1 MDANWLNLGEAADKL
16 GVHPATLRAWADKGD
31 MPFQRTAGGHRR
43 FRVEDVEAKLGAGR
57 TQRSTTSPGI
67 QIIMQNALGRARLEL
82 TGDGMD
88 GQDWYE
94 RLDESTRHE
103 QRSTGRELLQLMNR
117 YLSGD
122 SNALEQAQQMAGDY
136 ATMGLSHGLSLS
148 ETVRAYLFFRQFL
161 FQALY
166 DMVQAAGGQGPTDWG
181 KMHEQVTTFTNEL
194 LIALIEA
201 FEQVREQHR

>member
-1 MDANWLNLGEAADKL
+1 MATNWINLGEAAEKL

-31 MPFQRTAGGHRR
+31 IPFQRTAGGHRR
-43 FRVEDVEAKLGAGR
+43 FRVADVEAKLGTVR
-57 TQRSTTSPGI
+57 RKNSPTNHGI
-67 QIIMQNALGRARLEL
+67 HIIVQNALGRARMEL

-88 GQDWYE
+88 SQGWYE
-94 RLDESTRHE
+94 RLDETTRHQ
-103 QRSTGRELLQLMNR
+103 QRGPGRELLQLMMA

-122 SNALEQAQQMAGDY
+122 LTALDRANQMASDY
-136 ATMGLSHGLSLS
+136 AAMSLSQELSLA

-181 KMHEQVTTFTNEL
+181 AMHEQVTTFTNEL

-201 FEQVREQHR
+201 FELAREQP